1 MKLVD
6 LIEKLQNFPPDVE
19 VEMQLESYVSVGPA
33 ANYISRM
40 EDDRWETK
48 RGDVVEIVYDGK
60 TGRLVIHGQ

>member
-19 VEMQLESYVSVGPA
+19 VEMQLESYVPIGPA
-33 ANYISRM
+33 ANYIGRM

>member
-19 VEMQLESYVSVGPA
+19 VEMQLESYVSISPA